1 MAWMNA
7 VFSNGVKGWEGG
19 MGNSFMGEL
28 FYQVVGS

>member
-7 VFSNGVKGWEGG
+7 VFSYSVKGWEGEWEILLWE
-19 MGNSFMGEL
+19 NF